1 MKRRVFLSQAA
12 VLFAKGSFDEL
23 GKLLKNLGTKNGI
36 ASAVLAVKRKG
47 SGETFTFGGVNK
59 ESVFLL
65 ASITKPMT
73 AVGVMKLVDRGELG
87 LSDPVR
93 KYIPEFRHER
103 VLVKHLLSH
112 TSGLPDMLPEN
123 EALRKRHA
131 PLQDFVA
138 GACRTPLLFEP
149 GRELRYQSMGILL
162 AAEIVERLTKQ
173 KLADFLKEILF
184 RPLKMELSSLGL
196 GGRNIRDTVPSQLR
210 ASSDWDWNSAY
221 WRNLAVP
228 WGGGFASA
236 GDVVRLL
243 EYFLGPDERVLKPET
258 AKSMIADQNSSLDKG
273 WGLGWA
279 VDRKKKT
286 FGHSGSTGTLCWAHP
301 ATKTC
306 FVLLTGKP
314 ADESNA
320 GFLTPISDAA
330 YRNATGG

>member
-1 MKRRVFLSQAA
+1 MQRRVFLSQAA
-12 VLFAKGSFDEL
+12 VMFAEGRFEAIGELLKKLAKG
-23 GKLLKNLGTKNGI
+23 NGI
-36 ASAVLAVKRKG
+36 DSAVLAVRQKG
-47 SGETFTFGGVNK
+47 AGETFSFGNANK
-59 ESVFLL
+59 DSVFLL

-73 AVGVMKLVDRGELG
+73 AVGVMKLVERGELR

-93 KYIPEFRHER
+93 KYVPEFRHER

-123 EALRKRHA
+123 EELRKSHA

-149 GRELRYQSMGILL
+149 GRQLRYQSMGILL

-173 KLADFLKEILF
+173 KLSDFLKEILF
-184 RPLKMELSSLGL
+184 RPLKMERSSLGL
-196 GGRNIRDTVPSQLR
+196 GGRNIRDTVRSQLR
-210 ASSDWDWNSAY
+210 SASDWDWNSAY
-221 WRNLAVP
+221 WRNLAAP

-243 EYFLGPDERVLKPET
+243 EYFLNPDERVLRPET
-258 AKSMIADQNSSLDKG
+258 ALSMIADQNAGLDKAWGIG
-273 WGLGWA
+273 WG
-279 VDRKKKT
+279 VERRKKT

-301 ATKTC
+301 GTKTT

-320 GFLTPISDAA
+320 TVLTPVSDAA
-330 YRNATGG
+330 YRSLT